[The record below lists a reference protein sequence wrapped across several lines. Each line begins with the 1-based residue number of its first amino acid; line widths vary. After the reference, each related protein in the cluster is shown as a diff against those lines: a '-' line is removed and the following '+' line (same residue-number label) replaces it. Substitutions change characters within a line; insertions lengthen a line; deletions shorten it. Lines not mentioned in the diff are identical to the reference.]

1 MKYIYGFC
9 IQIIISNNSKEPI
22 YEQIY
27 LQIKKLILTG
37 ELKKGQSLPS
47 MRQLEKNL
55 DISVITT
62 KRAYEE
68 LEKKGF
74 IYSIVI
80 LFVILLKI
88 FQDSIPRIT
97 EPITNTV
104 VLVGFV
110 ILAIVVGI
118 SQLTRSSD

>member
-47 MRQLEKNL
+47 MRQLEKDL

-62 KRAYEE
+62 KRAYE
-68 LEKKGF
+68 LEKNGF

>member
-37 ELKKGQSLPS
+37 DLKKGQSLPS
-47 MRQLEKNL
+47 MRQLEKDL

-62 KRAYEE
+62 KRAYE
-68 LEKKGF
+68 LEKNGF

-80 LFVILLKI
+80 LFVILFKI